1 MEQPA
6 HVAHIHSSQ
15 TNLSSVLRFTP
26 PLLRT
31 FVLVSSVAAA
41 LGLLLLVAST
51 PGDSRTASAQDA
63 PVTLVDY
70 DIDDDG
76 YIDIRTNAQWHA
88 IDADLNTDGVIDGT
102 RSANLHRNA
111 YRNPMPGMGCPLTDD
126 DNDPDTPDV
135 PTCVGYELFN
145 DLTFSRGSGAGDGT
159 GDRSYEPIP
168 GQDLRSCCTGPG
180 ISGHIKGNGY
190 RIITPTEWW
199 VGRFGVVASR
209 IHSGGSV
216 TGIGIWDARLGQT
229 EQYGGIASNIENASI
244 VGAFVYNSGTGTRRY
259 ISENFS
265 GGLVAQ
271 VFNGGTISHSFVR
284 GPVLKPNA
292 NNAGGFAGRFNSGSS
307 CLNSFTSHS
316 GTPGRSNSGGA
327 IAHAVTGGV
336 TITNC
341 FGDRTSAGES
351 VWHGASGAQNA
362 QYGRTTAEL
371 RAPTDYTGPYANW
384 NSDLDGD
391 GTPDDPWYF
400 GDETQLPALQAFGH
414 DTTFP
419 RARHGNENTTV
430 NLCTRTLAVANEIIR
445 HLQND
450 QWRTTNPPI
459 TEVPA
464 DIAALTPCT
473 SGADTREVTIRELR
487 NFVVTSEDNPFRL
500 DPDRT
505 TPPSERL
512 TAIHGNDLAYLYS
525 ATHWDFS
532 DNAITTLP
540 TRMFQSLVIRQLDL
554 SGNAITKLH
563 AGTFDGRWNIGAD
576 GAVGTFIDLSDNRL
590 TEDGIPDR
598 IFDQMSYIRGLS
610 LRSNALS
617 GINTRWFERLGN
629 LGRTDL
635 MDTTFRPNLGLQLG
649 GNSITEHYYWQRA
662 FDDFRQDL
670 VQFSGDTAADDLRAA
685 VIAQMT
691 AAGTDTMNLDLMSTS
706 HLANDMLGSGPCP
719 SGLTYGPPGSVDF
732 DGNPVQCQT
741 ATRWSPPW
749 AQGEVTQVQSVA
761 ATSGPVSITVSFE
774 HTPDPALTAY
784 QFRYRDHAN
793 NPTAPW
799 TQQWRTLPI
808 DRSTAGTRSFTID
821 MLERGKVYQF
831 QIRTVS
837 NGAPGPAHLFTQG
850 TSVQLP
856 KVNKIAPTIREIS
869 VPAGQQVRL
878 EVDIY
883 SRQDTVRNDLA
894 DDADGTV
901 VFQWSES
908 PSGGG
913 AFASPSTARRVTYTA
928 PDLPGTYTVLAEAQ
942 PDGVCASHHRSRTEI
957 TADDRA
963 PCIATFTVRVSR
975 APASATIP
983 ADPVNPAGLIPTSLT
998 DSAGV
1003 AYAVF
1008 TPVDGGTFTGEGITV
1023 SAPEGAVPD
1032 QQLIGISA
1040 TRSDIPVPPPIP
1052 GARMTVAG
1060 SYYNVNG
1067 IQRTGDAPVS
1077 GYSLDDPIQACMPLP
1092 DMFRADISDVV
1103 VVNRNASDG
1112 SLAILTSSVQQ
1123 TPAGLVA
1130 CGAIG
1135 QLPATVAVANVGVIE
1150 TPPDPPTTTEDEL
1163 PETGATAPSTVTTAW
1178 TMAVAAAI
1186 MAAVATGAAI
1196 MTARRRRPSDT
1207 PV

>member
-1 MEQPA
+1 METPA
-6 HVAHIHSSQ
+6 HVAH
-15 TNLSSVLRFTP
+15 TPRFTP

-41 LGLLLLVAST
+41 LIALTLLTAS
-51 PGDSRTASAQDA
+51 PGDTPSASAQTD
-63 PVTLVDY
+63 PVVLVDY

-76 YIDIRTNAQWHA
+76 YIDIRTNAQWNA
-88 IDADLNTDGVIDGT
+88 IDEDLDTDGIPDSGGGR
-102 RSANLHRNA
+102 RSPAAWRAAFPNA
-111 YRNPMPGMGCPLTDD
+111 MPSAGCPERDHD
-126 DNDPDTPDV
+126 SDPDTPDV
-135 PTCVGYELFN
+135 PRCVGYELFN
-145 DLTFSRGSGAGDGT
+145 DIQFPRRVVPTSQALL
-159 GDRSYEPIP
+159 SYIPI
-168 GQDLRSCCTGPG
+168 GWDFQSWGTGPG
-180 ISGHIKGNGY
+180 VSGHIKGNGY
-190 RIITPTEWW
+190 RIITPSTSHNGYWGL
-199 VGRFGVVASR
+199 VGRL
-209 IHSGGSV
+209 HSGGSI
-216 TGIGIWDARLGQT
+216 TGLGVWDAFFSPRDLTGGFANRL
-229 EQYGGIASNIENASI
+229 EGGASV
-244 VGAFVYNSGTGTRRY
+244 VGSYTYSGGNGRY
-259 ISENFS
+259 LYQNVA
-265 GGLVAQ
+265 GGLVGT
-271 VFNGGTISHSFVR
+271 VIDGTISNSFVR
-284 GPVLKPNA
+284 GSIFHPA
-292 NNAGGFAGRFNSGSS
+292 TNNTGGLAGRFEPNGR
-307 CLNSFTSHS
+307 CLNSYASHP
-316 GTPGRSNSGGA
+316 GTPQNAAQGGA
-327 IAHAVTGGV
+327 LVGQMWNGGG
-336 TITNC
+336 TFTNC
-341 FGDRTSAGES
+341 FADLTTHSGGRVWIGSNAG
-351 VWHGASGAQNA
+351 QNA
-362 QYGRTTAEL
+362 QYGRTYAQMT
-371 RAPTDYTGPYANW
+371 APTDYTGPYANW
-384 NSDLDGD
+384 NTDIDGD
-391 GTPDDPWYF
+391 GEPDDPWYF
-400 GDETQLPALQAFGH
+400 GDETQLPVLQAFGH
-414 DTTFP
+414 DITFP
-419 RARHGNENTTV
+419 RSRQTNEGTTV

-445 HLQND
+445 HLKDD
-450 QWRTTNPPI
+450 QWREIAPPNEI

-473 SGADTREVTIRELR
+473 SGADTREVTITQLR
-487 NFVVTSEDNPFRL
+487 NFVVTSEDNPFNL
-500 DPDRT
+500 NPDRT
-505 TPPSERL
+505 SPPSERL
-512 TAIHGNDLAYLYS
+512 TAIHGNDLAYLFS
-525 ATHWDFS
+525 AHHFDLS

-540 TRMFQSLVIRQLDL
+540 TRMFQSLSIRQLDL
-554 SGNAITKLH
+554 SGNAITSLH
-563 AGTFDGRWNIGAD
+563 GGTFDGRWGIGAD
-576 GAVGTFIDLSDNRL
+576 TAAAVGSFIDLSDNRL
-590 TEDGIPDR
+590 TDAGIPDR
-598 IFDQMSYIRGLS
+598 LFDQMAYMRGIS

-629 LGRTDL
+629 LGRTDP

-662 FDDFRQDL
+662 FDDYKHDR
-670 VQFSGDTAADDLRAA
+670 VQFSGQTAADDLRAA
-685 VIAQMT
+685 IIAQMT
-691 AAGTDTMNLDLMSTS
+691 EAGTDTMNVDLMSTS
-706 HLANDMLGSGPCP
+706 HFANGALGSGPCP

-741 ATRWSPPW
+741 AARWSPPW
-749 AQGEVTQVQSVA
+749 AEGESTQVQSVA

-808 DRSTAGTRSFTID
+808 DRSTAGTRSFTLD

-831 QIRTVS
+831 QLRTVS
-837 NGAPGPAHLFTQG
+837 NGAPGPPHLFTQG
-850 TSVQLP
+850 TSAQLP
-856 KVNKIAPTIREIS
+856 TVNNIQPVIREIS
-869 VPAGQQVRL
+869 VPAGQEVRL

-883 SRQDTVRNDLA
+883 GRQDDLRNSLS
-894 DDADGTV
+894 DASDGTV
-901 VFQWSES
+901 VFQWTES

-975 APASATIP
+975 APASAAIP

-1032 QQLIGISA
+1032 QQLIGVSA
-1040 TRSDIPVPPPIP
+1040 TRSTIPVPPPIP

-1060 SYYNVNG
+1060 RYYTVNG

-1103 VVNRNASDG
+1103 VVNRNPTDG

-1135 QLPATVAVANVGVIE
+1135 QLPATVAVANIGVIE
-1150 TPPDPPTTTEDEL
+1150 LPPEPPAPTDEDL
-1163 PETGATAPSTVTTAW
+1163 PETGATAPSTTTITW
-1178 TMAVAAAI
+1178 TLAVAAAI
-1186 MAAVATGAAI
+1186 MAAVATGAVTMA
-1196 MTARRRRPSDT
+1196 TRRRRRSRNDT
-1207 PV
+1207 PAV